1 MPAKCLTQSS
11 CGHDVV
17 MTWALPTGQDKKDV
31 GASTAWSR
39 IPPRPSTP
47 LSSPPRVTI
56 LSISVKIEQTYSTY
70 LRVNEMEQIYLQVH
84 WLIRGGKAAPG
95 PKQGSQLQAF
105 GDNSISRALTES
117 PRHAESQVHTLCFV
131 MYYVQFGNR
140 HLSVYQSINTEVT
153 APGFRR

>member
-1 MPAKCLTQSS
+1 MPTKCLTQSS

-84 WLIRGGKAAPG
+84 WLIRGGKVAAG

-117 PRHAESQVHTLCFV
+117 FRNAESQVRASCLV
-131 MYYVQFGNR
+131 LYSVQFGNR
-140 HLSVYQSINTEVT
+140 HLSVYQSINAEVT
-153 APGFRR
+153 APGRRR

>member
-84 WLIRGGKAAPG
+84 WLIRGGKVAAG
-95 PKQGSQLQAF
+95 PKQGAQLQAF

-117 PRHAESQVHTLCFV
+117 FRNAESQVHCAWSCLLYNLV
-131 MYYVQFGNR
+131 NR
-140 HLSVYQSINTEVT
+140 HVSVYQSINAEVT
-153 APGFRR
+153 APGRRR